1 MDLIIIVQLL
11 GFIFNI
17 TGGLLYFYF
26 GILKKAPYPYK
37 ASVVIQYKDEMR
49 KQKKYKRGLFYS
61 KAGFI
66 IFLTG
71 FLFHLIALLFESEIL
86 KI

>member
-1 MDLIIIVQLL
+1 MDSVLAVKIF
-11 GFIFNI
+11 GFVFNI
-17 TGGLLYFYF
+17 TGGLIYFYF

-37 ASVVIQYKDEMR
+37 PAVVIQYKDEMR
-49 KQKKYKRGLFYS
+49 KQKKYKRGLLYS

-66 IFLTG
+66 IFLSG
-71 FLFHLIALLFESEIL
+71 FIFHLAALLLESEIL